1 MEWWESEK
9 GYIRY
14 FVIRLEMGTLKM
26 RHLYCKIGISFL
38 IMTGVLFQ
46 VIFLTNLA
54 WAEES
59 VHRYKMVSTV
69 EYSGEGQ
76 FRNQAETFYTVAKE
90 ALQNDKIRYSIATDD
105 PNVDA
110 QQKYPALV
118 FSFVVD
124 KNTQNVSAVE
134 KDMSFWAKVHNESV
148 KSLRRVSREYVGKT
162 WKQSIDMSA
171 LNDVLPDELRFT
183 LTAISLNT
191 NAAGE
196 MIAVRAMSEPFFV
209 KIAKGSF
216 RTKINTVYL
225 FDSQIED
232 IYLNISVFE
241 AATDVRGFN
250 ETLRHEVATYKTDVH
265 GVPVDLS
272 DVGQD
277 FERLVAKVGLKRSGL
292 EVVRESK
299 LPKWAYTKGLRAA
312 QISNICSAAVCEGAL
327 NPVTEVSMANA
338 QILELQRENA
348 IRGIPLFER
357 LVSGFG
363 WNIPTAGI
371 IGGAIAGGIAL
382 SDDDDSDNV
391 ASPH

>member
-1 MEWWESEK
+1 LGK
-9 GYIRY
+9 
-14 FVIRLEMGTLKM
+14 LKM
-26 RHLYCKIGISFL
+26 KNLYCKLGVYSLIVTGIF
-38 IMTGVLFQ
+38 FQ
-46 VIFLTNLA
+46 VICFTNLA
-54 WAEES
+54 RAEENI
-59 VHRYKMVSTV
+59 HYYKMVSTV

-76 FRNQAETFYTVAKE
+76 FRNQAETFYRVTKE
-90 ALQNDKIRYSIATDD
+90 ALQNDKMRYSINADD
-105 PNVDA
+105 PNIDT
-110 QQKYPALV
+110 QQQNPPLV
-118 FSFVVD
+118 FSFVID

-148 KSLRRVSREYVGKT
+148 KSLKKVSRDYVGKT
-162 WKQSIDMSA
+162 WKQSINLSA

-216 RTKINTVYL
+216 RAKINTVYL
-225 FDSQIED
+225 FDSQIEN

-241 AATDVRGFN
+241 GATDVRGLN
-250 ETLRHEVATYKTDVH
+250 EMLRHEVATYKTDAQ

-292 EVVRESK
+292 EIVRESK
-299 LPKWAYTKGLRAA
+299 LPKWAYSKGLRAA

-327 NPVTEVSMANA
+327 NPVTVISMPIA
-338 QILELQRENA
+338 QALEYQRENA

-363 WNIPTAGI
+363 WNIPTAGFV
-371 IGGAIAGGIAL
+371 GAAIAGGIAL
-382 SDDDDSDNV
+382 SDDDDSDDV
-391 ASPH
+391 ASPR